1 MTGRYIAFDVET
13 PNSANNRMSAIGVTV
28 IERGEVVEQ
37 YDYLVNPETRF
48 ASFNVALT
56 GITPEMV
63 ADKPTFSQLWQEL
76 EPLFSSGLLVAHNAP
91 FDMSVLAK
99 CLRDYGI
106 RWRPSVPYA
115 CTCQMSRRLLPQLP
129 NHKLNTLCD
138 FLGLELD
145 HHRAKEV
152 MAELDRWID
161 EALPTQ
167 LTVDLAG
174 LSFTDS
180 SGIAVL
186 LRAWRRMG
194 QVRGAMRGI
203 HTPSQA
209 DKVFQAAGLHRLIRF
224 E

>member
-13 PNSANNRMSAIGVTV
+13 PNSANDRISAIGVTV
-28 IERGEVVEQ
+28 VERGAVVEQ
-37 YDYLVNPETRF
+37 HDYLVNPETRF

-63 ADKPTFSQLWQEL
+63 ADKPAFPQLWQEL
-76 EPLFSSGLLVAHNAP
+76 EPIFDSGLLIAHNAP

-145 HHRAKEV
+145 HHRAGSDSLACGEILLHHLHSG
-152 MAELDRWID
+152 AD
-161 EALPTQ
+161 
-167 LTVDLAG
+167 LTPFIRTYDLIAIRTMQPARRGWG
-174 LSFTDS
+174 L
-180 SGIAVL
+180 
-186 LRAWRRMG
+186 RR
-194 QVRGAMRGI
+194 
-203 HTPSQA
+203 
-209 DKVFQAAGLHRLIRF
+209 
-224 E
+224 